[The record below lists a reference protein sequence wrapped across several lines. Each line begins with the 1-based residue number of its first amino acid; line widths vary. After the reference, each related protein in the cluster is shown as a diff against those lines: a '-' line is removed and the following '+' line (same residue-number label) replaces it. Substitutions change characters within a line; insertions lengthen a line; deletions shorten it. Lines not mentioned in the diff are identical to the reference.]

1 MEFRRQDVKIFIG
14 SRLIG
19 RKFYGLLVAIFLLRS
34 TVHALFHAEGTTLE
48 ATHFL
53 SGQLG
58 KSSNNGR
65 FPLKEN
71 FPLRGTESFPL
82 LISTSLY

>member
-1 MEFRRQDVKIFIG
+1 MEFRKQDVKNFIG

-19 RKFYGLLVAIFLLRS
+19 RNFDGLSVAIFLLRS
-34 TVHALFHAEGTTLE
+34 TVHALFHAQGTTLE

-53 SGQLG
+53 SGQFG
-58 KSSNNGR
+58 KSANNGR

-71 FPLRGTESFPL
+71 FPWRGTESFPL